1 MTFSSKIRQELA
13 QRHRQHAREADW
25 ALASFAS
32 FAASLGKIREEKAG
46 WELTLRVANGPTVS
60 LLETVIPTL
69 GFSIRKRLAGK
80 RDLILVIF
88 IPLSGRPALF
98 FDFDAWLEET
108 GDLGLEPLLA
118 SFFLATGVMSDPVT
132 GRYRLAFSPSAGGA
146 IPLMLRVFDKAGFQA
161 GQTRHQGRIHL
172 LFTKGED
179 VARFLL
185 LSGAHNA
192 LLLFEQERSERE
204 LIGQVNRQVNFDE
217 ANANRRADSIARQL
231 EAIQIIEEIRGIDF
245 LPPALAEAAYA
256 RLDNRGASLEELGE
270 AMEPPVSKSG
280 MSHRFSRIRVIARTL
295 KGDE

>member
-280 MSHRFSRIRVIARTL
+280 MSHRFSRIRAIARTL